1 MEQTVKLRVLI
12 DEEITKL
19 TLNDGI
25 LSTVN
30 ELVDAIKSAYSITT
44 DISLLYKDKDF
55 DDFFTLTSTD
65 DLRDKDTLKV
75 VNVPQMLTL
84 TIVPQ
89 EEIPDIFDVCSQHSV
104 DTVDSYD
111 TLILSPSPSEMQDP
125 WPTVFCIPTS
135 SHNTELT
142 LRQGNEINK

>member
-1 MEQTVKLRVLI
+1 MK
-12 DEEITKL
+12 KSGNS
-19 TLNDGI
+19 LNDGI
-25 LSTVN
+25 PSTVN

-89 EEIPDIFDVCSQHSV
+89 EEIPDIFDLGSLADCVLHSNFLPQHRAGIE
-104 DTVDSYD
+104 T
-111 TLILSPSPSEMQDP
+111 
-125 WPTVFCIPTS
+125 
-135 SHNTELT
+135 
-142 LRQGNEINK
+142 GK